1 MLPHDVKDA
10 ELEVIRAASRSTIY
24 DTRSVAPLQKAVQ
37 DMTRLLRDHG
47 LPPERALVYVKGAAF
62 KARLSFAEYPAES
75 VEYTNKLLARMLE
88 WFLAAYFEDEKDPAL
103 QQETAPV

>member
-1 MLPHDVKDA
+1 MLPEDVKDA
-10 ELEVIRAASRSTIY
+10 ELEVIRAASRTTIY
-24 DTRSVAPLQKAVQ
+24 DARSIAPLQKAVQ

-62 KARLSFAEYPAES
+62 KARLSLVEYPSES

-88 WFLAAYFEDEKDPAL
+88 WFLEAYFEEENEPAL
-103 QQETAPV
+103 KKETAPV